1 MGMETLL
8 EPSNLLKKSGFR
20 DRVSSGYLGRVDSGG
35 FGSDFWL
42 FGFGRVLL
50 TPKHEAI
57 IVKEKSNFYLE
68 GYNGTSD
75 IVLLSSRGYEGTD
88 LFHFCSI

>member
-1 MGMETLL
+1 MGMETLP
-8 EPSNLLKKSGFR
+8 EPSTHPKSR
-20 DRVSSGYLGRVDSGG
+20 ISEIRLVRYVDRLDSEFFVSN
-35 FGSDFWL
+35 FWFL
-42 FGFGRVLL
+42 GFGRVLL

-57 IVKEKSNFYLE
+57 IVKEKSNLYLE